1 MNARTLWQDAKPP
14 RWHLCTRWC
23 INHGT
28 AQLRHQKLVV
38 VVGGCNMASLWT
50 DTMDNRHKWLSQM
63 ACMILSP
70 RNQR

>member
-1 MNARTLWQDAKPP
+1 MASLYKVVHQPWHGAVETPEVGGGGGGVCLWV
-14 RWHLCTRWC
+14 
-23 INHGT
+23 G
-28 AQLRHQKLVV
+28 
-38 VVGGCNMASLWT
+38 GGCNMASLWT